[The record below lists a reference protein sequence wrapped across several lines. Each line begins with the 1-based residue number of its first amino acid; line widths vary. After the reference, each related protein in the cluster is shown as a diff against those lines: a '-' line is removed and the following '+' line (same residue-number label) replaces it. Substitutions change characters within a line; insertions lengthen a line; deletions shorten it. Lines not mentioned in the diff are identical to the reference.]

1 MALKWSRLVAEVALA
16 FGGGVVWFA
25 VSATIL
31 AGLPSAAIVVVGMTA
46 MDVLVVLAVAHYW
59 GIHAAVPVGVA
70 SVVALDW
77 HYIPPTHESAVPDGR
92 NAAALA
98 VYLVAGVLLGQLAL
112 AARRRAEVSE
122 RARAQLAD
130 EQAAL
135 RRVATL
141 VARETSPAEVFAA
154 VTEEVG
160 RLLSIDIA
168 TMLRYESDGGATV
181 VAAWSR
187 SGSHIPIGSRLR
199 LEGENVAAMVLS
211 TSRPARID
219 DFETCYGFAGRAVA
233 GAGRPVERRKPDHRR
248 RPPVGRDGRSLR
260 LRHETHPCRDR
271 VPHRGVHRAR
281 GDGDRQRRVPG
292 RAHGLQDAGGRGRR
306 PGPAA
311 HRA

>member
-31 AGLPSAAIVVVGMTA
+31 AGLPSAAAVVVGMTVV
-46 MDVLVVLAVAHYW
+46 DVLVVLAVAHYW

-160 RLLSIDIA
+160 RLLAIDIA
-168 TMLRYESDGGATV
+168 TMLRYE
-181 VAAWSR
+181 
-187 SGSHIPIGSRLR
+187 I
-199 LEGENVAAMVLS
+199 
-211 TSRPARID
+211 
-219 DFETCYGFAGRAVA
+219 
-233 GAGRPVERRKPDHRR
+233 ER
-248 RPPVGRDGRSLR
+248 
-260 LRHETHPCRDR
+260 CRDR
-271 VPHRGVHRAR
+271 RCGLEPVGLAHPDRVTAEAR
-281 GDGDRQRRVPG
+281 GRERR
-292 RAHGLQDAGGRGRR
+292 RHGAEL
-306 PGPAA
+306 
-311 HRA
+311 